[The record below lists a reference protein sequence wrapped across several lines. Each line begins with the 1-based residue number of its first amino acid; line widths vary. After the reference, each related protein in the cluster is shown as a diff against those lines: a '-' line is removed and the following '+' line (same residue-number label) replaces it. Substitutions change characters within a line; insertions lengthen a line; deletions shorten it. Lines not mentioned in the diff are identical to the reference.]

1 MRNFVVVVHA
11 AARRR
16 EIRSFEMDADHAGH
30 ALGDRCVDRGDRF
43 AHHVDVVADQRRQET
58 RRAEAAV
65 RFADAADRLDCRR
78 VVEQHA
84 AAAVDLAIDEAG
96 QQQIAAEI
104 LDVEIG
110 HAAIVRGD
118 DRVDHAGVDE
128 HGDVVAE
135 TIRGQHARV
144 DERRGHQTV
153 SVTLLRCGGA
163 SGSRPRRTA
172 SAFTAS

>member
-1 MRNFVVVVHA
+1 MPITPGTPSA
-11 AARRR
+11 
-16 EIRSFEMDADHAGH
+16 
-30 ALGDRCVDRGDRF
+30 
-43 AHHVDVVADQRRQET
+43 
-58 RRAEAAV
+58 
-65 RFADAADRLDCRR
+65 
-78 VVEQHA
+78 
-84 AAAVDLAIDEAG
+84 
-96 QQQIAAEI
+96 IAASTAAI
-104 LDVEIG
+104 ASRITSMSSLINVGRKPVVPKRRCASPMRRIVSTVGASLNSTPPPPLTWQSMKPGSSRSPPRSSTVEIG
-110 HAAIVRGD
+110 YAAIVRGD

-144 DERRGHQTV
+144 DERGGHQTV